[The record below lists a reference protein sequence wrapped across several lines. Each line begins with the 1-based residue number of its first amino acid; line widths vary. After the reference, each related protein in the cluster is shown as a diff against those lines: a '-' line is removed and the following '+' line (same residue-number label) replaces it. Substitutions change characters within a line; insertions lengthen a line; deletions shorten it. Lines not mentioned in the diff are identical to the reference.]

1 MKDEVK
7 LGITITIA
15 IIFFIGLILIL
26 KNVSIFEKGYRLIV
40 KCDQAAGIIKGDPVT
55 IAGIRVGKLEDIWLD
70 GQIVNIQIWIND
82 KYKIPKD
89 SHVFIKTASVMG
101 EKYISITPGI
111 SAVILSD
118 GQSLQGTALNDL
130 TDIAIQVEPLTKK
143 LEGTISQIGSV
154 LDDQTII
161 NIKQGVDGFSSSA
174 KDLKQIINNSRQDVD
189 IVTKNLKHFSDD
201 LNRLS
206 KDNRVRIDSVITR
219 MEKSSRN
226 FITVSARLDST
237 LKNLEDIT
245 NQVIAGK
252 GALGR
257 IIYDKQF
264 SNRLDSL
271 VINSNELIKDV
282 KRNPDRYAK
291 FSIFK

>member
-1 MKDEVK
+1 MKEEAK
-7 LGITITIA
+7 LGLTITVA
-15 IIFFIGLILIL
+15 IVFFIGLMLIL
-26 KNVSIFEKGYRLIV
+26 KNVSIYEKGYRLIV

-55 IAGIRVGKLEDIWLD
+55 IAGIRVGKLEDIWLE
-70 GQIVNIQIWIND
+70 GKTVNMRIWINK

-89 SHVFIKTASVMG
+89 SHAFIKTASVMG

-111 SAVILSD
+111 SSVILQD
-118 GQSLQGTALNDL
+118 GQILPGSALMDV
-130 TDIAIQVEPLTKK
+130 TDIAIKIEPLTKK

-154 LDDQTII
+154 LDDQTVI

-174 KDLKQIINNSRQDVD
+174 KNLKQIIKDSRQNVD
-189 IVTKNLKHFSDD
+189 SFIKNLKKFSED
-201 LNRLS
+201 LDGFSKGNRT
-206 KDNRVRIDSVITR
+206 KIDSVITR
-219 MEKSSRN
+219 LEKSSRN
-226 FITVSARLDST
+226 FTTSSASLDST

-245 NQVIAGK
+245 NRIRAGK

-257 IIYDKQF
+257 IIYDTQF

-271 VINSNELIKDV
+271 VLNSNELIKDV

-291 FSIFK
+291 FSIF